1 MLNRAGLS
9 GEQRAVVISRA
20 RGNLKRGSIAIAL
33 RSCYP
38 DLSVS
43 RRKAVALVEDE
54 TSAVEDHDLG
64 EVEEFR
70 DIDQLLEDHQL
81 SLEAESQETFQES
94 DIAEVLAT
102 SWRDKRQE
110 LNRLQKKR
118 QFGKARDVRRAYRI
132 GVEELQRQTA
142 CHKCGKKGHC
152 ARECRSAS
160 AKDEQGSS
168 GASGL
173 FF

>member
-1 MLNRAGLS
+1 MN
-9 GEQRAVVISRA
+9 AVVISRA
-20 RGNLKRGSIAIAL
+20 PGNLKRGSIAIAL

-54 TSAVEDHDLG
+54 TSAVEDHDLD

-102 SWRDKRQE
+102 SLRDKRQE

-142 CHKCGKKGHC
+142 CHKCGKTGHC

-168 GASGL
+168 GGASGL
-173 FF
+173 CF